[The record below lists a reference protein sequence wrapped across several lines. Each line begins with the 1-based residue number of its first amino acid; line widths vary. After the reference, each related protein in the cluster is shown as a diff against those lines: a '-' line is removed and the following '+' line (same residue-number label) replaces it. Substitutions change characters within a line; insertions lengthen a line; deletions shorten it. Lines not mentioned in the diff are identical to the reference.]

1 MHALALR
8 CSRLRSAIGS
18 TASGKTTSCPM
29 MSNPSFH
36 AATAAAPVPRCR
48 ACSRIV
54 RPIPRATCCGS
65 ERGHASALLP
75 RAVAHPLRRRR
86 AQHARGE
93 GVPGTTRMRIRRRP
107 FYLEEA
113 CRCFLQSLTHV
124 RFVPRTACTYDY
136 SDGSGSMRATACVRF
151 SPPPTSCV
159 RSASPRAWSPRASL
173 GARAVQSESASGQYC
188 YAA

>member
-75 RAVAHPLRRRR
+75 RAVAHPPRRRR

-113 CRCFLQSLTHV
+113 CRCFLQSLTH
-124 RFVPRTACTYDY
+124 CTVCTSYC
-136 SDGSGSMRATACVRF
+136 MHILLLRRKWEHARHCVCAF
-151 SPPPTSCV
+151 QPPPHKLRPIRLAARLVAESLAGGSR
-159 RSASPRAWSPRASL
+159 RSI
-173 GARAVQSESASGQYC
+173 
-188 YAA
+188 